1 MNPES
6 YTLLVYSNLPEDVHL
21 YLIPNDE
28 ITTEHLLL
36 LMEANDKLVN
46 NDDLNPGM
54 EFLMAALT
62 VEAKD
67 CNPDVPKEWHC
78 IWNKYKVGK
87 VPLVDSNLHAPIT
100 RVFKSGFIL

>member
-1 MNPES
+1 MNPEV

-21 YLIPNDE
+21 YLIPNDKV
-28 ITTEHLLL
+28 TMEHLLL

-46 NDDLNPGM
+46 NDDMNPGM

-62 VEAKD
+62 VEAKN

-78 IWNKYKVGK
+78 IWNEYKVTDML
-87 VPLVDSNLHAPIT
+87 PLSNLTGTIT